1 MDITLLQV
9 LFDELDADGSNTL
22 DREEIERIA
31 DKMGAG
37 LLAADLD
44 IAMAQLDPGDTGH
57 GITFDAFRNWCLMK
71 PSAFNVV

>member
-1 MDITLLQV
+1 M

-44 IAMAQLDPGDTGH
+44 IAMAQLDPGDTGD
-57 GITFDAFRNWCLMK
+57 GITFDAFRTWYRMK